1 MFEIFSTRE
10 IASAIWIA
18 IVILFLA
25 TKKEIRKSFFK
36 VIRATLNKHIVIPF
50 ILLLFYTI
58 VILFIFN
65 ILGINVVSFI
75 KDIVLWFLFAGVPFA
90 YSSIM
95 NKDINVQYFKK
106 YIIDNIKIITVLQFI
121 ISTFTFS
128 IWIELIIIPVITFI
142 VLLEAV
148 ASKDDKYKQV
158 QKLLSLIISCFGFF
172 ILFLAL
178 GKAITTFKNFG
189 TINLLISFFIPFV
202 FSIFYVP
209 ITYLFVIYSKYE
221 LLFCRI
227 EFAINEKNKN
237 KYKYLIIKNFKLSY
251 KKISYYLRN
260 CMYKLYKNI
269 SDEYF
274 NNLIVETNLNYK
286 KNKK

>member
-10 IASAIWIA
+10 IASAIWIG
-18 IVILFLA
+18 IIILFLG

-36 VIRATLNKHIVIPF
+36 VIKAALNKHIVIPF
-50 ILLLFYTI
+50 ILLLLYTI
-58 VILFIFN
+58 AISFIFK

-95 NKDINVQYFKK
+95 NKDINAQYFKK

-158 QKLLSLIISCFGFF
+158 QKFLSLIISCFGFF
-172 ILFLAL
+172 ILFLSL
-178 GKAITTFKNFG
+178 EKAITTFKNFG
-189 TINLLISFFIPFV
+189 TINLLISFLIPFV
-202 FSIFYVP
+202 LSIFYVP

-227 EFAINEKNKN
+227 EFVVNEENRK
-237 KYKYLIIKNFKLSY
+237 KYKYHIIKNFKLSY

-260 CMYKLYKNI
+260 CVNKLYKNI
-269 SDEYF
+269 SDENF
-274 NNLIVETNLNYK
+274 NNLIEETNSNYK
-286 KNKK
+286 NK

>member
-10 IASAIWIA
+10 IASAIWIG
-18 IVILFLA
+18 IIILFLG

-36 VIRATLNKHIVIPF
+36 VIKAALNKHIVIPF
-50 ILLLFYTI
+50 ILLLLYTI
-58 VILFIFN
+58 VISFIFK

-95 NKDINVQYFKK
+95 NKDINAQYFKK

-128 IWIELIIIPVITFI
+128 IWIELIIIPVITCI
-142 VLLEAV
+142 VSLEAV
-148 ASKDDKYKQV
+148 ASIDDKYKQV
-158 QKLLSLIISCFGFF
+158 QKFLSLIISCFGFF
-172 ILFLAL
+172 ILFLSL

-189 TINLLISFFIPFV
+189 KINLLISFLIPFV
-202 FSIFYVP
+202 FSIFYVS

-221 LLFCRI
+221 LLFWRI
-227 EFAINEKNKN
+227 EFAINEKNKK

-260 CMYKLYKNI
+260 CMYRLYKNI
-269 SDEYF
+269 SDEEF

-286 KNKK
+286 INK